1 MQRELLAPRIGCAL
15 QLLADL
21 PTDGTVGERHHL
33 GADPVAPRSRVGHQG
48 LSKGRQVGVSL
59 LLEIFRHE
67 VEAEFRVHLLR
78 VERSRDHARRLR
90 GEHTH
95 QQALRLI
102 AELVGARGVP
112 PAPAQ
117 HEHQRR
123 EEIRVVARD
132 GPLRR
137 GLEILRAVL
146 LSLRV
151 PDGRGRGLRAAAALL
166 EHALGDGAP
175 ELLQPGQERLVR
187 TLHQVPPQED
197 LFLEAIEQGR
207 RQSVVG
213 VVDLGDDDDAEEP
226 VDGALLRLGAVR
238 DPHVPLARVLH
249 VVLVQ
254 EVVQGLVQ

>member
-1 MQRELLAPRIGCAL
+1 MPLVLK
-15 QLLADL
+15 
-21 PTDGTVGERHHL
+21 VL
-33 GADPVAPRSRVGHQG
+33 G
-48 LSKGRQVGVSL
+48 
-59 LLEIFRHE
+59 HE
-67 VEAEFRVHLLR
+67 VETEFRIHLLGVVGGR
-78 VERSRDHARRLR
+78 NDARRLGR
-90 GEHTH
+90 QHAGQH
-95 QQALRLI
+95 ALRLV
-102 AELVGARGVP
+102 AQLVEVRRAAL
-112 PAPAQ
+112 APAQ